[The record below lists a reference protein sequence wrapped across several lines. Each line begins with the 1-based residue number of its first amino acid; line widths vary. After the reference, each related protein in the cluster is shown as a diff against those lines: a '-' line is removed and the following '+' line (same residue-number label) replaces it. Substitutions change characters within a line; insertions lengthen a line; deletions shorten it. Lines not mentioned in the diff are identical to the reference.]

1 MTDQEYNGWTNYETW
16 AVGVELLNDEDLYG
30 RAKEI
35 ADGDAPHPGAALRQY
50 VEEIAG
56 SYDWDLGP
64 VNWSEIFDM
73 VREEEDPA

>member
-1 MTDQEYNGWTNYETW
+1 MTEAYNGWTNYETYE
-16 AVGVELLNDEDLYG
+16 VGSMIANDEGLYLM
-30 RAKEI
+30 AQSI
-35 ADGDAPHPGAALRQY
+35 VTQHVHPGAALREY